1 MKINLNR
8 LILIN
13 SIKLRRRGQIEIK
26 LISDLDLVLLQGQVS
41 KLIKIP
47 RKDSLKVKIF
57 KFLFEKV
64 NNKIYYQQAI
74 TKIIF

>member
-1 MKINLNR
+1 VKINLNR